1 MHETQTK
8 AGLSVHPLLH
18 LHAASAT
25 RYVDSESAIAI
36 FSAALHARGICTHS
50 HCQRVIHYALTLG
63 RLVGLSMKDLRT
75 LERGVFL
82 HDVGK
87 IYVPD
92 SVLRKPGHLTERERL
107 VMQQHAAVGYEMVS
121 AFAALTDVADIV
133 LSHHERFDGS
143 GYPFG
148 LQGEAIPLGARICAI
163 ADSLDAPTSHRPYRN
178 PMSFA
183 DACAYVESESGT
195 HFDPV
200 LIGHFTAITPAGW
213 YDWSSKG
220 VLAGTPCLWRTR
232 IGSPP

>member
-82 HDVGK
+82 HDAGK

-133 LSHHERFDGS
+133 LVSK
-143 GYPFG
+143 
-148 LQGEAIPLGARICAI
+148 
-163 ADSLDAPTSHRPYRN
+163 
-178 PMSFA
+178 
-183 DACAYVESESGT
+183 
-195 HFDPV
+195 DPEDLRRV
-200 LIGHFTAITPAGW
+200 NIH
-213 YDWSSKG
+213 
-220 VLAGTPCLWRTR
+220 LAGVTGQLTSELRPPDDFVPIEWMDAEETETGAKQSVTTMGSSDTARPGPDFSEPEEMIRDTSTTKTNE
-232 IGSPP
+232 IGRAHV